1 LDGGP
6 DEANSVAEGHFH
18 IRAERK
24 GPRRAAI
31 EGLLKMRAPGIL
43 IVRRPAGYLRAILR
57 NGRETVWGRDLKE
70 LRGRLALMGIRDPLA
85 IEERKTWT
93 AQSSRAA
100 GRW

>member
-1 LDGGP
+1 LDGRP
-6 DEANSVAEGHFH
+6 DEANSGDEGHFH
-18 IRAERK
+18 ISAAPK

-31 EGLLKMRAPGIL
+31 EGLLRMRAPGIL